1 MNTVEPKLLKELI
14 NADYDSLMGFRVR
27 RILMICSNYDAFIL
41 EEDGQIETQIY
52 KEYIDLNLTTPPT
65 FVWAQTSA
73 EARQMLQ
80 TTVGIDMVICMYNV
94 TDKEVFTL
102 ADEIKR
108 ERKNLPF
115 VLLTHFSKEVY
126 RRIAQMDTSSID
138 YMFSWHG
145 NADLIV
151 AIIKLFED
159 LKNAENDIL
168 KVGVQ
173 SILLVEDS
181 VRYYSTYLP
190 ELYRMVLRQSS
201 EFLKETL
208 NEQQKKYMKRSRPKI
223 LLATNLDDAMS
234 MYEKYKSNLLGV
246 ISDVGFCEHRGQ
258 KPEDEKLDA
267 GICLVK
273 HIKSDNPMIPVLLQ
287 SSQGSMSAVAEELE
301 VGFLRKYSKT
311 LMIQLYEYIK
321 EEFLFGDFIF
331 RDSDHVEY
339 ARAANLKE
347 LEQRMKEI
355 PDYMLLANTSRN
367 KLSKWFMARGLFT
380 LGVTFKRVTERQFAN
395 TDELRKYVSQQI
407 HDYHA
412 LTGRGVI
419 AHFEAETYGR
429 HIWFSRMGE
438 GSLGGKARGLAFLNN
453 LVYKHHLTDRYEG
466 VHVSIPRTV
475 VIATDYFDQFII
487 ENDLQYVID
496 SDISDEEILSEFV
509 SSRLPEKLVDELR
522 SFIDTTRSPLAVRSS
537 SKLED
542 SSYQPFA
549 GVYSTYMIPLVEN
562 KDQMLRM
569 LGKAIKSVYAS
580 VFYSGSRTY
589 IQTTGN
595 LLSEEKMAVVVQ
607 SICGSSHGGYYYPM
621 LSGVARSVNYYPIG
635 NEKPEDGIVDVAFGL
650 GKTVVDGGSTLRFS
664 PKYPKKILQLSEPK
678 LALRDTQKM
687 MYVLDQRAG
696 AFKISRDEGV
706 NLAHIQVAEGLQ
718 NYTHPELVAS
728 TFSLENNRMVPGIT
742 AKGPR
747 VISFDAILK
756 YNRYPL
762 AQIIREVLDI
772 CKQELM
778 CDIEVEFAADIE
790 QRDNG
795 TRCTLKLLQVRPV
808 GEYNVDNSIS
818 IDKISEE
825 AHSIIIRS
833 TKALGSGCIEGLK
846 YILHVPSD
854 TFDSAKT
861 REMAAEIA
869 QLNNMLK
876 AEGSPYILIGP
887 GRWGSSDPW
896 LGIPV
901 VWSDIS
907 EARMI
912 VETAIPGYRIEPS
925 QGTHFFQNITSLGVG
940 YLTID
945 TVIGDGEVDEQQIA
959 GMECVH
965 KGTYVNLYKAPEDL
979 VGYIERSSGRA
990 IVCLSGPASVDEHD
1004 SAEYKNNSDYLGG
1017 AE

>member
-1 MNTVEPKLLKELI
+1 MTTIEPKLLKELI

-52 KEYIDLNLTTPPT
+52 NEYIDLNLSTPPT
-65 FVWAQTSA
+65 FVWVQTSA
-73 EARQMLQ
+73 QAREVLN

-94 TDKEVFTL
+94 GDNDVFQL
-102 ADEIKR
+102 AADIKK
-108 ERKNLPF
+108 ERKSLPF

-126 RRIAQMDTSSID
+126 RRIANMDTSAID

-159 LKNAENDIL
+159 LKNADNDIL

-173 SILLVEDS
+173 TILLVEDS

-208 NEQQKKYMKRSRPKI
+208 NEQQRKYMKRSRPKI
-223 LLATNLDDAMS
+223 LLATNLDDAMC

-246 ISDVGFCEHRGQ
+246 ISDVGFCEHRGE

-267 GICLVK
+267 GIDLVK
-273 HIKSDNPMIPVLLQ
+273 HIKADNPMIPILLQ
-287 SSQGSMSAVAEELE
+287 SSQDSICAVAEEYG

-321 EEFLFGDFIF
+321 EEFAFGDFVF
-331 RDSDHVEY
+331 RDADRVEY
-339 ARAANLKE
+339 GRVANLKE
-347 LEQRMKEI
+347 LEMLMRELPEDI
-355 PDYMLLANTSRN
+355 LLANTSKN
-367 KLSKWFMARGLFT
+367 MLSKWFMARGLFT
-380 LGVTFKRVTERQFAN
+380 LGEAFKKVSESSFAN
-395 TDELRKYVSQQI
+395 TAELRAYVSQQI

-419 AHFEAETYGR
+419 AHFDAQTYGR
-429 HIWFSRMGE
+429 HIWFSRMGD

-453 LVYKHHLTDRYEG
+453 LVYKHHLADKYEG
-466 VHVSIPRTV
+466 VKISIPRTV
-475 VIATDYFDQFII
+475 VIATDYFDQFILD
-487 ENDLQYVID
+487 NDLQYVID

-509 SSRLPEKLVDELR
+509 SSRLPERLVDELR
-522 SFIDTTRSPLAVRSS
+522 AFVDTTRSPLAVRSS

-562 KDQMLRM
+562 KNQMLRM

-580 VFYSGSRTY
+580 VFYTGSRTY

-607 SICGSSHGGYYYPM
+607 SICGSAHEGMYYPM
-621 LSGVARSVNYYPIG
+621 LSGVARSVNFYPIG
-635 NEKPEDGIVDVAFGL
+635 SEKPEDGIVNLAFGL
-650 GKTVVDGGSTLRFS
+650 GKTVVDGGNSLRFS
-664 PKYPKKILQLSEPK
+664 PKFPKKILQLSEPK

-687 MYVLDQRAG
+687 MYALDLRAG
-696 AFKISRDEGV
+696 SFKISRDEGV
-706 NLAHIQVAEGLQ
+706 NLAHMQVSEALQ
-718 NYTHPELVAS
+718 TFSYPELVAS
-728 TFSLENNRMVPGIT
+728 TFSVENNRMLPGIA

-756 YNRYPL
+756 YGRYPL
-762 AQIIREVLDI
+762 AQIIRDVLDI
-772 CKQELM
+772 CKKELM
-778 CDIEVEFAADIE
+778 CDIEIEFAADIE
-790 QRDNG
+790 QRENG
-795 TRCTLKLLQVRPV
+795 TRFNLKLLQVRPV
-808 GEYNVDNSIS
+808 GEYSNENAIS
-818 IDKISEE
+818 IEKVKEE
-825 AHSIIIRS
+825 TDNVILESS
-833 TKALGSGCIEGLK
+833 KALGSGKVEGMD
-846 YILHVPSD
+846 YIIYVPAE
-854 TFDSAKT
+854 TFDSARTK
-861 REMAAEIA
+861 EMAAEIA
-869 QLNNMLK
+869 ELNNRIK
-876 AEGSPYILIGP
+876 SEGGSYLLVGP

-945 TVIGDGEVDEQQIA
+945 TVIGDGMVNESLLSSLEP
-959 GMECVH
+959 VH
-965 KGTYVNLYKAPEDL
+965 DGAFVKLYKAPEDMT
-979 VGYIERSSGRA
+979 GYIDRSSSKA
-990 IVCLSGPASVDEHD
+990 IVV
-1004 SAEYKNNSDYLGG
+1004 Y
-1017 AE
+1017 

>member
-1 MNTVEPKLLKELI
+1 MNTLEPKLLKELI

-41 EEDGQIETQIY
+41 EEDGQIETRIY
-52 KEYIDLNLTTPPT
+52 KEYIDLNLSTPPT
-65 FVWAQTSA
+65 FLWAQTSA
-73 EARQMLQ
+73 EAREMLQ
-80 TTVGIDMVICMYNV
+80 TTVGIDMIICMYNTGDNDV
-94 TDKEVFTL
+94 FSLASDLKKEG
-102 ADEIKR
+102 R
-108 ERKNLPF
+108 SLPF

-126 RRIAQMDTSSID
+126 RRLASLDTSAID

-159 LKNAENDIL
+159 LKNADNDIL

-190 ELYRMVLRQSS
+190 ELYRMVLKQSS

-208 NEQQKKYMKRSRPKI
+208 NEQQKKHMKRSRPKI
-223 LLATNLDDAMS
+223 LLATNLDDAMT

-246 ISDVGFCEHRGQ
+246 ISDVGFCVHRGES
-258 KPEDEKLDA
+258 PEQEKLDA
-267 GICLVK
+267 GIDLVR
-273 HIKSDNPMIPVLLQ
+273 HIKADDPMMPVLLQ
-287 SSQGSMSAVAEELE
+287 SSQESISKVAEELG

-311 LMIQLYEYIK
+311 LMIQLYDYIK
-321 EEFLFGDFIF
+321 EEFAFGDFVF
-331 RDSDHVEY
+331 RDASRIEY
-339 ARAANLKE
+339 GRAANLKE
-347 LEQRMKEI
+347 LENLMKEI
-355 PDYMLLANTSRN
+355 PDEILLANTSKN
-367 KLSKWFMARGLFT
+367 MLSKWFMARGLFT
-380 LGVTFKRVTERQFAN
+380 LGGTFKKVLESQFSN
-395 TDELRKYVSQQI
+395 TTELRAYISQQI

-429 HIWFSRMGE
+429 YIWFSRMGE

-453 LVYKHHLTDRYEG
+453 LVYKHHLADKYAN
-466 VHVSIPRTV
+466 VQISIPRTV

-509 SSRLPEKLVDELR
+509 SSRLPEPLVEELR
-522 SFIDTTRSPLAVRSS
+522 AFLETTRSPLAIRSS

-580 VFYSGSRTY
+580 VFYSSSRTY
-589 IQTTGN
+589 IHTTAN

-607 SICGSSHGGYYYPM
+607 SICGSEHEGFYYPLM
-621 LSGVARSVNYYPIG
+621 SGVARSVNYYPIG
-635 NEKPEDGIVDVAFGL
+635 SEKPEDGIVNLAFGL
-650 GKTVVDGGSTLRFS
+650 GKTVVDGGNTLRLV
-664 PKYPKKILQLSEPK
+664 PKFPKKILQLSDPK

-687 MYVLDQRAG
+687 MYALDLRPG
-696 AFKISRDEGV
+696 AFKISRNEGI
-706 NLAHIQVAEGLQ
+706 NLAHSQVTQMLS
-718 NYTHPELVAS
+718 NFPYPELVAS
-728 TFSLENNRMVPGIT
+728 TFCAENNRMVPGVSVQ
-742 AKGPR
+742 GPR
-747 VISFDAILK
+747 VVSFDAIL
-756 YNRYPL
+756 RYGRFPIAQCIKEIL
-762 AQIIREVLDI
+762 AICRE
-772 CKQELM
+772 ELL
-778 CDIEVEFAADIE
+778 CEVEMEFAVDVIPGS
-790 QRDNG
+790 NG
-795 TRCTLKLLQVRPV
+795 QGVVLKLLQVRP
-808 GEYNVDNSIS
+808 
-818 IDKISEE
+818 ISEYSDECGASIESIE
-825 AHSIIIRS
+825 ASLTKTLVKS
-833 TKALGSGCIEGLK
+833 SKALGSGQFKDMK
-846 YILHVPSD
+846 YIVMVPSAG
-854 TFDSAKT
+854 FDSSRT

-869 QLNNMLK
+869 KLNNRMK
-876 AEGSPYILIGP
+876 AEGASYLLVGP

-901 VWSDIS
+901 LWSDIS
-907 EARMI
+907 EAKMI
-912 VETAIPGYRIEPS
+912 VETAIPGFRIEPS

-945 TVIGDGEVDEQQIA
+945 TVIGDGMIDETAISEL
-959 GMECVH
+959 ECVESSEFV
-965 KGTYVNLYKAPEDL
+965 KLYKAPEGFS
-979 VGYIERSSGRA
+979 GYIDRSTNESLIGF
-990 IVCLSGPASVDEHD
+990 
-1004 SAEYKNNSDYLGG
+1004 
-1017 AE
+1017 

>member
-1 MNTVEPKLLKELI
+1 MNTIEPKLLKELI

-52 KEYIDLNLTTPPT
+52 NEYIDLNLSTPPT
-65 FVWAQTSA
+65 FVWVQTSA
-73 EARQMLQ
+73 QAREVLN

-94 TDKEVFTL
+94 GDNDVFQL
-102 ADEIKR
+102 AADIKK

-126 RRIAQMDTSSID
+126 RRLANMDTSAID

-159 LKNAENDIL
+159 LKNADNDIL

-173 SILLVEDS
+173 TILLVEDS

-208 NEQQKKYMKRSRPKI
+208 NEQQRKYMKRSRPKI
-223 LLATNLDDAMS
+223 LLATNLDDAMC

-246 ISDVGFCEHRGQ
+246 ISDVGFCEHRGE

-267 GICLVK
+267 GIDLVK
-273 HIKSDNPMIPVLLQ
+273 HIKADNPMIPILLQ
-287 SSQGSMSAVAEELE
+287 SSQDSICAVAEEYG

-321 EEFLFGDFIF
+321 EEFAFGDFVF
-331 RDSDHVEY
+331 RDADRVEY
-339 ARAANLKE
+339 GRVANLKE
-347 LEQRMKEI
+347 LEMLMRELPEDI
-355 PDYMLLANTSRN
+355 LLANTSKN
-367 KLSKWFMARGLFT
+367 MLSKWFMARGLFT
-380 LGVTFKRVTERQFAN
+380 LGEAFKKVSESSFAN
-395 TDELRKYVSQQI
+395 TAELRAYVSQQI

-419 AHFEAETYGR
+419 AHFDAQTYGR
-429 HIWFSRMGE
+429 HIWFSRMGD

-453 LVYKHHLTDRYEG
+453 LVYKHHLADKYEG
-466 VHVSIPRTV
+466 VKISIPRTV
-475 VIATDYFDQFII
+475 VIATDYFDQFILD
-487 ENDLQYVID
+487 NDLQYVID

-509 SSRLPEKLVDELR
+509 SSRLPERLVDELR
-522 SFIDTTRSPLAVRSS
+522 AFVDTTRSPLAVRSS

-562 KDQMLRM
+562 KNQMLRM

-580 VFYSGSRTY
+580 VFYTGSRTY

-607 SICGSSHGGYYYPM
+607 SICGSAHEGMYYPM
-621 LSGVARSVNYYPIG
+621 LSGVARSVNFYPIG
-635 NEKPEDGIVDVAFGL
+635 SEKPEDGIVNLAFGL
-650 GKTVVDGGSTLRFS
+650 GKTVVDGGNSLRFS
-664 PKYPKKILQLSEPK
+664 PKFPKKILQLSEPK

-687 MYVLDQRAG
+687 MYALDLRAG
-696 AFKISRDEGV
+696 SFKISRDEGV
-706 NLAHIQVAEGLQ
+706 NLAHMQVSEALQ
-718 NYTHPELVAS
+718 TFSYPELVAS
-728 TFSLENNRMVPGIT
+728 TFSVENNRMLPGIA

-756 YNRYPL
+756 YGRYPL
-762 AQIIREVLDI
+762 AQIIRDVLDI
-772 CKQELM
+772 CKKELM
-778 CDIEVEFAADIE
+778 CDIEIEFAADIE
-790 QRDNG
+790 QRENG
-795 TRCTLKLLQVRPV
+795 TRFNLKLLQVRPV
-808 GEYNVDNSIS
+808 GEYSNENAIS
-818 IDKISEE
+818 IEKVKEE
-825 AHSIIIRS
+825 TDNVILESS
-833 TKALGSGCIEGLK
+833 KALGSGKVEGMD
-846 YILHVPSD
+846 YIIYVPAE
-854 TFDSAKT
+854 TFDSARTK
-861 REMAAEIA
+861 EMAAEIA
-869 QLNNMLK
+869 ELNNRIK
-876 AEGSPYILIGP
+876 SEGGSYLLVGP

-945 TVIGDGEVDEQQIA
+945 TVIGDGMVNESLLSSLEP
-959 GMECVH
+959 VH
-965 KGTYVNLYKAPEDL
+965 DGAFVKLYKAPEGMT
-979 VGYIERSSGRA
+979 GYIDRSSSKA
-990 IVCLSGPASVDEHD
+990 IVV
-1004 SAEYKNNSDYLGG
+1004 Y
-1017 AE
+1017 